1 MVTKIINI
9 LSFFFIHGICKLDM
23 GYLDTIYVGLIQLCC
38 KKIFRFENGQFSYV
52 LKIGFH
58 GDNFVA
64 RQHNT
69 KGIFH
74 FSLKFC
80 IHTTNVVP

>member
-1 MVTKIINI
+1 
-9 LSFFFIHGICKLDM
+9 M
-23 GYLDTIYVGLIQLCC
+23 GYLDNMYVVHIQLCC
-38 KKIFRFENGQFSYV
+38 KKIIRFENGQFFIV

-58 GDNFVA
+58 GVTFVA

-69 KGIFH
+69 KGIFY

-80 IHTTNVVP
+80 VQLMWSS